1 MSEQIV
7 SSMDVLLEGIQKAIE
22 EDASEER
29 EITKTLAIALIDALS
44 GIVNYG
50 KPPQIALSEG
60 INSAIENLEPSNRNT
75 SLSNDDYYSI
85 AVLVKA
91 LSASFVTHVETSE
104 TKIVQLLPASN
115 EAKKVN

>member
-22 EDASEER
+22 EDDSQNR
-29 EITKTLAIALIDALS
+29 KITETLAIALVDALS
-44 GIVNYG
+44 GMVNYG

-60 INSAIENLEPSNRNT
+60 INSAIESLEPPSQN
-75 SLSNDDYYSI
+75 SYLSKDNYYSI
-85 AVLVKA
+85 AILVKA